1 MVKNNLVFKEITSC
15 TDEQIKK
22 IRDLRNSENVRKF
35 MYTDHIITEQEHLN
49 YITKLKNDKKNLVF
63 IIFDHTN
70 ETIGSAYL
78 YFIDRLHKK
87 ADWGFYTNPEIKNI
101 GGVIEYYFI
110 EFFFNQ
116 LNFEKL
122 NCEITENNFSTLKL
136 HKKFLFEEEGIKKEN
151 IIKNNK
157 RINVHFYGLTKSNWN
172 NRKSELSKFNN
183 LFNKYSVKFEFNK
196 NNLKL
201 K

>member
-1 MVKNNLVFKEITSC
+1 MIKNKLVFREITSC
-15 TDEQIKK
+15 NSDQIKK

-49 YITKLKNDKKNLVF
+49 HITKLKNDKKNLVF
-63 IIFDHTN
+63 VIFDHTN
-70 ETIGSAYL
+70 EIIGSAYL
-78 YFIDRLHKK
+78 YNIDRLHKK

-116 LNFEKL
+116 LNFEKI
-122 NCEITENNFSTLKL
+122 NCEVIENNISIQKL
-136 HKKFLFEEEGIKKEN
+136 PKKFLFEEEGIKKEN
-151 IIKNNK
+151 IIKKNK

-172 NRKSELSKFNN
+172 NRKFELSKFNN
-183 LFNKYSVKFEFNK
+183 FFHKYSVKFEFNK
-196 NNLKL
+196 NFLD
-201 K
+201 